1 MKNIAIILAGG
12 IGRRFEETLPKPFQK
27 VAGKKIIEHTLD
39 AFQNHPLID
48 EICIVIHP
56 DYERETK
63 SVLSRNMFSK
73 VKRVIHGGKER
84 YESSLAAIRAYDGC
98 VELNLIFHD
107 AVRPLVNHRIISDVI
122 AALEKYDAVDVA
134 VDTVDTIISV
144 DSCNNIGCIPPRH
157 LLRKGQTPQAF
168 KLSVIKEAYRRAL
181 SDPDF
186 TTTDDCGVVVRY
198 MKDVPVSVVTGEQ
211 FNIKLTY
218 KEDLF
223 LIDKLFQIKSIA
235 ATARPLTHKER
246 LQVNGRVIV
255 IFGGTEGIGKEL
267 ADICNRYGMPVEVC
281 SRNTGTDVA
290 VSSDVNL
297 FLKNVHK
304 KYGYIDFVANS
315 TEILDKSL
323 LCDMDDNIIRRSID
337 TNYLGCVNVA
347 KSVHEYLK
355 ETKGSMIFYT
365 SSSYTRGCSMYCLY
379 SSMKAAIVN
388 FVQAISE
395 EWLEQGIRVNCINT
409 GRTKTSMRTNNFEA
423 VTDESLLDPK
433 AVALASLKTL
443 ASPVTGEVIDLKKNI
458 SNGL

>member
-223 LIDKLFQIKSIA
+223 LIDKLFLIKSIA
-235 ATARPLTHKER
+235 ATARPLTHK
-246 LQVNGRVIV
+246 
-255 IFGGTEGIGKEL
+255 
-267 ADICNRYGMPVEVC
+267 
-281 SRNTGTDVA
+281 
-290 VSSDVNL
+290 
-297 FLKNVHK
+297 
-304 KYGYIDFVANS
+304 
-315 TEILDKSL
+315 
-323 LCDMDDNIIRRSID
+323 
-337 TNYLGCVNVA
+337 
-347 KSVHEYLK
+347 
-355 ETKGSMIFYT
+355 
-365 SSSYTRGCSMYCLY
+365 
-379 SSMKAAIVN
+379 
-388 FVQAISE
+388 
-395 EWLEQGIRVNCINT
+395 
-409 GRTKTSMRTNNFEA
+409 
-423 VTDESLLDPK
+423 
-433 AVALASLKTL
+433 
-443 ASPVTGEVIDLKKNI
+443 
-458 SNGL
+458 